1 MGALEK
7 LRKREPKLDPGDLV
21 PRTRRFLYG
30 QDEDGGT
37 QASFVLK
44 DSEGVAS
51 KIPAGSI
58 ITKITTVVTEAF
70 ASGGSATI
78 ALGYTGA
85 TTAYLAA
92 TAYNNAALT
101 GNDVQLSP
109 AAAPIGPLAADRDFV
124 VTVGTADLTDGK
136 MFVDVEYLPPHQGG
150 AR

>member
-7 LRKREPKLDPGDLV
+7 LRKRESRLDPGDIV

-30 QDEDGGT
+30 QDEDGG
-37 QASFVLK
+37 AVAAYVLK

-51 KIPAGSI
+51 KIPAGSV
-58 ITKITTVVTEAF
+58 ITKISTIVTEAF
-70 ASGGSATI
+70 TSGGSATI
-78 ALGYTGA
+78 ALGYTGSGA
-85 TTAYLAA
+85 AYLAA

-109 AAAPIGPLAADRDFV
+109 AAAPIGPIAADRDFS
-124 VTVGTADLTDGK
+124 VTVAGADLTDGK
-136 MFVDVEYLPPHQGG
+136 MYVDVEYLPPHQGG